1 MSFSFSEKPIA
12 MSIQRHTLSHQFCA
26 RIVSM
31 HRTAKAALAIAVDLV
46 ALPMC
51 FLIAMILR
59 GGDLQLAKQFSPG
72 SYLLV
77 AVLTIAAF
85 WLSDLYRAVIRFID
99 HRLLTLTG
107 LALGIAVLCAYL
119 TLVFLNEARFPRSA
133 LAIYWFIA
141 FSYVVM
147 SRIGVRKLLRSKRG
161 PCAGKALAVAI
172 YGAGEA
178 GARLAQTMRDGDE
191 YRPLCF
197 FDDKH
202 ALNER
207 TVAGLRVF
215 HTSRLVELGA
225 ALGIRTIVIALPA
238 AAPERLRELMQRL
251 GQAGVPTK
259 ILTRLVDLADD
270 KASDKSVL
278 RDAIREIKFED
289 LLGRPPVPP
298 RLDLFARCVRGKG
311 VLVTGAGGSI
321 GSELCRQ
328 IVTLSPARL
337 HLIDHSEYALYTIR
351 QELAARFPDLPIH
364 AHLGSVCNADLVER
378 VLAAG
383 GIDTIY
389 HAAAY
394 KHVPLVETNIV
405 EGLRNNVLGAQIIA
419 AGAAHHGVQTCV
431 LISSDKA
438 VRPTNIMGAS
448 KRIAELI
455 FQAAAA
461 RAAGGC
467 APGDGAGTGAGNGA
481 ANGPTHGTGNRT
493 GTTFCM
499 VRFGN
504 VLGSSGSVIP
514 LFQRQIT
521 RGGPV
526 TITHPEV
533 SRYFMLIPEA
543 AQLVIQAGAM
553 AKGGD
558 VFVLDMGE
566 PVRILDLART
576 MIAMHGLTER
586 TPQQPRGDIEIQF
599 IGLFPGEKL
608 HEELLTDGTVFPSEH
623 PRIMR
628 MKESALRPNVLE
640 TCITCLMMACET
652 HERGPIES
660 MVKAIVSEY
669 LPSTPAPLPQAP
681 AEEPAPAGLIRRFVP
696 FRI

>member
-1 MSFSFSEKPIA
+1 MSLQP
-12 MSIQRHTLSHQFCA
+12 LSYASQLCA

-31 HRTAKAALAIAVDLV
+31 HRASKVALAIMVDSL
-46 ALPMC
+46 ALPIC
-51 FLIAMILR
+51 FLIALILR
-59 GGDLQLAKQFSPG
+59 GGDLHLAKQYGPE

-77 AVLTIAAF
+77 AILTIAAF
-85 WLSDLYRAVIRFID
+85 WLADLYRAVIRFID
-99 HRLLTLTG
+99 HRLLTITG
-107 LALGIAVLCAYL
+107 LALAIAVACAYL
-119 TLVFLNEARFPRSA
+119 TLVVLNEGRFPRSA

-141 FSYVVM
+141 FSYVVV
-147 SRIGVRKLLRSKRG
+147 SRISVRKLLRSARG
-161 PCAGKALAVAI
+161 PCAGRALPVAI

-178 GARLAQTMRDGDE
+178 GARLAQAMRDGDD

-197 FDDKH
+197 FDDKR
-202 ALNER
+202 ALNDR

-215 HTSRLVELGA
+215 HTSRLAELCS
-225 ALGIRTIVIALPA
+225 ALTVRTIVIALPG
-238 AAPERLRELMQRL
+238 AAPERLRALMQRL
-251 GQAGVPTK
+251 GGAGVPTR
-259 ILTRLVDLADD
+259 ILARLVDLGDDDADRGG
-270 KASDKSVL
+270 AGRPGL
-278 RDAIREIKFED
+278 RDAIRDIKFED

-298 RLDLFARCVRGKG
+298 RLDLFSRCVHGKG

-321 GSELCRQ
+321 GGELCRQ
-328 IVTLSPARL
+328 IVTLGPARL
-337 HLIDHSEYALYTIR
+337 HLLDHSEYALYTIR
-351 QELAARFPDLPIH
+351 QEISARFPDLPIQ

-383 GIDTIY
+383 AIDTIY

-394 KHVPLVETNIV
+394 KHVPLVEANIV
-405 EGLRNNVLGAQIIA
+405 EGLRNNVLGAQVIA
-419 AGAAHHGVQTCV
+419 AAAARHAVQTCV

-461 RAAGGC
+461 QAAPARGVGG
-467 APGDGAGTGAGNGA
+467 GS
-481 ANGPTHGTGNRT
+481 
-493 GTTFCM
+493 TTFCM

-514 LFQRQIT
+514 LFQRQIA

-566 PVRILDLART
+566 PVRIVDLART
-576 MIAMHGLTER
+576 MIALHGLTER
-586 TPQQPRGDIEIQF
+586 GPQQPRGDVELQF
-599 IGLFPGEKL
+599 VGLFPGEKL
-608 HEELLTDGTVFPSEH
+608 HEELLTEGTVFPSEH

-628 MKESALRPNVLE
+628 MKESALRPSVLD
-640 TCITCLMMACET
+640 TCITCLMMACDT
-652 HERGPIES
+652 HERGTIES
-660 MVKAIVSEY
+660 MVRAIVAEY
-669 LPSTPAPLPQAP
+669 VPVVPDPQPQAP
-681 AEEPAPAGLIRRFVP
+681 AGQPEPAGLMRKLAQFGIPASRTQS
-696 FRI
+696 

>member
-1 MSFSFSEKPIA
+1 
-12 MSIQRHTLSHQFCA
+12 
-26 RIVSM
+26 M
-31 HRTAKAALAIAVDLV
+31 HRTTKVGLAIVVDLV
-46 ALPMC
+46 ALPIC

-59 GGDLQLAKQFSPG
+59 GGDLHLASQFGPG

-77 AVLTIAAF
+77 AVLTIGAF

-107 LALGIAVLCAYL
+107 LALAIAVLCAYL

-161 PCAGKALAVAI
+161 PWAGNALAVAI

-178 GARLAQTMRDGDE
+178 GARLAQTMRDGDD

-197 FDDKH
+197 FDDKR

-215 HTSRLVELGA
+215 NTARLVELGA
-225 ALGIRTIVIALPA
+225 SLGIRTIVIALPS

-270 KASDKSVL
+270 KAHGGAHGGAQL

-337 HLIDHSEYALYTIR
+337 HLVDHSEYALYTIR

-364 AHLGSVCNADLVER
+364 AHLGSVCNADLIER

-419 AGAAHHGVQTCV
+419 AGAARHGVQTCV

-461 RAAGGC
+461 RAGSAG
-467 APGDGAGTGAGNGA
+467 PGTGTGAGAGGTAGKPAGKGA
-481 ANGPTHGTGNRT
+481 GNR
-493 GTTFCM
+493 TTFCM

-533 SRYFMLIPEA
+533 SRYFMLIHEA

-576 MIAMHGLTER
+576 MIAMHGLAER
-586 TPQQPRGDIEIQF
+586 TSQQPRGDIEIQF
-599 IGLFPGEKL
+599 VGLFPGEKL

-628 MKESALRPNVLE
+628 MKESALRPSVLE

-669 LPSTPAPLPQAP
+669 LPSTPVPLPPAP
-681 AEEPAPAGLIRRFVP
+681 VEEPAPAGLIRKFVP

>member
-1 MSFSFSEKPIA
+1 M
-12 MSIQRHTLSHQFCA
+12 
-26 RIVSM
+26 
-31 HRTAKAALAIAVDLV
+31 
-46 ALPMC
+46 
-51 FLIAMILR
+51 
-59 GGDLQLAKQFSPG
+59 
-72 SYLLV
+72 
-77 AVLTIAAF
+77 
-85 WLSDLYRAVIRFID
+85 
-99 HRLLTLTG
+99 
-107 LALGIAVLCAYL
+107 
-119 TLVFLNEARFPRSA
+119 
-133 LAIYWFIA
+133 
-141 FSYVVM
+141 
-147 SRIGVRKLLRSKRG
+147 
-161 PCAGKALAVAI
+161 
-172 YGAGEA
+172 
-178 GARLAQTMRDGDE
+178 
-191 YRPLCF
+191 
-197 FDDKH
+197 
-202 ALNER
+202 
-207 TVAGLRVF
+207 
-215 HTSRLVELGA
+215 
-225 ALGIRTIVIALPA
+225 
-238 AAPERLRELMQRL
+238 
-251 GQAGVPTK
+251 
-259 ILTRLVDLADD
+259 
-270 KASDKSVL
+270 
-278 RDAIREIKFED
+278 
-289 LLGRPPVPP
+289 
-298 RLDLFARCVRGKG
+298 
-311 VLVTGAGGSI
+311 
-321 GSELCRQ
+321 
-328 IVTLSPARL
+328 
-337 HLIDHSEYALYTIR
+337 
-351 QELAARFPDLPIH
+351 
-364 AHLGSVCNADLVER
+364 
-378 VLAAG
+378 LAAG

-419 AGAAHHGVQTCV
+419 AGAAQHGVQTCV

-461 RAAGGC
+461 RAAGGG
-467 APGDGAGTGAGNGA
+467 APGDGAANGAGNGPA
-481 ANGPTHGTGNRT
+481 HGSCNRP

-628 MKESALRPNVLE
+628 MKESALRPSVLE

-669 LPSTPAPLPQAP
+669 LPSTPPPLPQAP
-681 AEEPAPAGLIRRFVP
+681 VEEPAPAGLIRRFVP